1 MDDDTLT
8 MNRLAAMRIAGS
20 LPVGKEGALQILDYA
35 RRLILEAHET
45 QQPVVAPAPPARAE
59 AA

>member
-35 RRLILEAHET
+35 RQLILEAHGDG
-45 QQPVVAPAPPARAE
+45 PASQEPHEDRSE